1 MSTNSQLCSS
11 VVISSDGLALI
22 ELQEPIRT
30 IVETQV
36 LQRLVQALDNVLP
49 AETAGVASVFALG
62 AKEDL
67 GSDDNVATV
76 LLVSFHPFE

>member
-1 MSTNSQLCSS
+1 
-11 VVISSDGLALI
+11 
-22 ELQEPIRT
+22 
-30 IVETQV
+30 
-36 LQRLVQALDNVLP
+36 
-49 AETAGVASVFALG
+49 LG